1 MKYSSLLLF
10 SPDRKVYFYY
20 DKSLYHFFLL
30 NRGHIRVTETILH
43 RHDETD
49 ETVNNETQNKTTN
62 MLLKT
67 SADALVRLHM
77 MQHMH
82 MWMDICELA
91 EICTYISQSVC
102 ACATKQASVW
112 A

>member
-1 MKYSSLLLF
+1 MTNH
-10 SPDRKVYFYY
+10 DTI
-20 DKSLYHFFLL
+20 FLL
-30 NRGHIRVTETILH
+30 NRGHIGVTETILH

-77 MQHMH
+77 MQQMH
-82 MWMDICELA
+82 MLIDVYL
-91 EICTYISQSVC
+91 
-102 ACATKQASVW
+102 
-112 A
+112 